1 MDLKIAATLEIEIK
15 GHKSEKIIQTV
26 GNRQGGILEPLEWI
40 VF

>member
-1 MDLKIAATLEIEIK
+1 MDLKISASLEIEIN
-15 GHKSEKIIQTV
+15 GHMSDKINQTV